1 MMKKKYWKTLALVLA
16 LVLIVGV
23 FGFANSLVGNPLSK
37 FLAERSAES
46 HVAVNYPGTDYYVE
60 RVGFDFKS
68 IGYYAHIRSQSSMD
82 TQFTLRI
89 DMWGRVK
96 WDTYEDVLS
105 GSVTARRLEQEYREL
120 TDQVFEDPAFPYE
133 TDIAFGTLDIN
144 PREALEDPNVTDIP
158 EWSLVYQDLILD
170 HSYDPRELGAQAGRL
185 VVYVYSG
192 ELTHE
197 VAAEVLLNIRA
208 EFDRANIPFRV
219 IDFTLHYPRTED
231 GPWDE
236 EYIGLENFP
245 CDQITEEGLVERVAQ
260 ADADLKAYR
269 AMLDAEQEKYLA
281 TMPK

>member
-16 LVLIVGV
+16 LVLIVDV
-23 FGFANSLVGNPLSK
+23 LGFANSLVGNPLSQ
-37 FLAERSAES
+37 FLAERSAKNY
-46 HVAVNYPGTDYYVE
+46 VTLTYPGTDYYVE
-60 RVGFDFKS
+60 RVGFNFKFTC
-68 IGYYAHIRSQSSMD
+68 YYAHIRSESSMD

-133 TDIAFGTLDIN
+133 MDIAFGTLDIN
-144 PREALEDPNVTDIP
+144 PREAIEDPNLTDIP

-170 HSYDPRELGAQAGRL
+170 HPYDPRELGAQAGRL
-185 VVYVYSG
+185 VVYVYSD

-197 VAAEVLLNIRA
+197 IAAQVLLNIRA
-208 EFDRANIPFRV
+208 EFDKANIPFRV
-219 IDFTLHYPRTED
+219 IDFTLQHPRTEE

-245 CDQITEEGLVERVAQ
+245 YDQITEEDLVERVAQ
-260 ADADLKAYR
+260 GDEDLKAYR

-281 TMPK
+281 TLPQ